1 MDDDTKLRQLIGA
14 GIMYVSIHPRSE
26 KEIVTYIKKRNN
38 KLNGST
44 DIQDQVLTRLKEL
57 GYIDDAV
64 YAKRFIESR
73 NRSRPKGK
81 KLIQLELLRKGVFL
95 DVIDSV
101 FQQMIDTDGPTD
113 IELARVVV
121 QKKYSIWKKLSI
133 LEQKKKLFGFLQRRG
148 FASSVIF
155 RIIDELVEKQYND
168 DT

>member
-1 MDDDTKLRQLIGA
+1 MDDETLQKLIARAISY
-14 GIMYVSIHPRSE
+14 ISFRPRSG
-26 KEIVTYIKKRNN
+26 KEIHEYLLKRIKGDTEEYVR
-38 KLNGST
+38 LAEA
-44 DIQDQVLTRLKEL
+44 RLKEL